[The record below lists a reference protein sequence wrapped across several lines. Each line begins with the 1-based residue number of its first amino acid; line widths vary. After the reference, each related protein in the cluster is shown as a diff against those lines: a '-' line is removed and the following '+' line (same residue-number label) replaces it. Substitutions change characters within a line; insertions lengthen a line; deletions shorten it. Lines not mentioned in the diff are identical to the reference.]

1 MMRIRDSTGKS
12 MLAAVRGRPGP
23 TALSRRPVQRA
34 TDFTPGD
41 LDTAYYNDLGAGAAG
56 ASLDAESARL
66 ETLVA
71 SGPALNPVTVA
82 QLGLAA
88 LDRRGEGPGWE
99 RLAAEA
105 AAALEAVMEPDGAI
119 PYRFA
124 MPHTYALEP
133 PWTSAMAQGQ
143 AASLFLRLGER
154 PELGYRALRPLHR
167 PPLLV
172 ELPEGPVLQEYPTRP
187 PAHVLNGWIF
197 ALFGLYDA
205 SVYES
210 SEEAELARGAFE
222 RGAEAVAARIP
233 KYETLGGWSR
243 YDLYPHRLTHVASPF
258 YHSLHVELLRAL
270 ARLAPDERLEAAA
283 SRFAAAGRGAKAVG
297 IVRKVLFRVIMPRS

>member
-1 MMRIRDSTGKS
+1 
-12 MLAAVRGRPGP
+12 MLAAVRVRPGS
-23 TALSRRPVQRA
+23 TAMSKRPVQRLTA
-34 TDFTPGD
+34 FTPGD
-41 LDTAYYNDLGAGAAG
+41 LDTAYYNDLGAGGLG
-56 ASLDAESARL
+56 ASLQAETTRL

-88 LDRRGEGPGWE
+88 LDRRGDDAGWE
-99 RLAAEA
+99 RLAADAAATLEA
-105 AAALEAVMEPDGAI
+105 AMEDDGSI

-133 PWTSAMAQGQ
+133 PWISAMAQGQ
-143 AASLFLRLGER
+143 AASLFLRLGRR
-154 PELGYRALRPLHR
+154 PELGYRALRPLHE

-172 ELPEGPVLQEYPTRP
+172 EMPEGPVLQEYPTRP

-210 SEEAELARGAFE
+210 SEQAELARAAFE
-222 RGAEAVAARIP
+222 RGAAAVAARIP
-233 KYETLGGWSR
+233 EYETLGGWSR

-270 ARLAPDERLEAAA
+270 VRLAPDERLEAAA
-283 SRFAAAGRGAKAVG
+283 NRLAAVSRGTKAVG
-297 IVRKVLFRVIMPRS
+297 IARKVLFRIVVPRS